1 MESINSKTKIII
13 ECERFYLREYR
24 ESDYQDL
31 SEIYQDAE
39 NMKYFGAPY
48 DDKMM
53 RRLMDWTFDNYQKYG
68 FGFWAIIDKS
78 SGEFIGDC
86 GLSMQHIDGEWLPE
100 IGYHLKR
107 KYHHMGYAIQAATLV
122 KEYIFKN
129 YNFDALYGYTEEE
142 NIPSINV
149 MKKNGMTLFKRYQKG
164 TEKLVVYR
172 VKRP

>member
-1 MESINSKTKIII
+1 MENYKIIV
-13 ECERFYLREYR
+13 ESDRFYLREYQ

-39 NMKYFGAPY
+39 NMVYFGAPY

-68 FGFWAIIDKS
+68 FGFWAIIDKR

-86 GLSMQHIDGEWLPE
+86 GLSMQNIDGEWLPE
-100 IGYHLKR
+100 IGYHIKM
-107 KYHHMGYAIQAATLV
+107 KYHNMGYASEAAQLV

-129 YNFDALYGYTEEE
+129 YSFEALYGYTTED
-142 NIPSINV
+142 NLPSIRV
-149 MKKNGMTLFKRYQKG
+149 MIKNGMSFFKKYQKDNE
-164 TEKLVVYR
+164 TYVVYR
-172 VKRP
+172 VNKS